1 MAAAFQAIFR
11 LAASNHSK
19 NGKYSDGVWNSHLP
33 TVKSSAL
40 RYKGTNDRGSA
51 AEDDDDEEEEEEEE
65 YEDEEEEEEDGEI
78 GREEKIL
85 DADDNSNLRIFRRK
99 RKLQELPVVKG
110 ADASETK
117 KWQSLT
123 VNVPAQPPSIDCD
136 NRKYYRRNVARQ
148 DKERSRDG
156 ASCDLSM
163 PYVDWEEDVRKAMV
177 GSFNGEGD
185 ESLEEL
191 QRVCCVAIPPL
202 ADDVIPFEC
211 FDTDYIDIER
221 SVDPMDKLIFPPLS
235 PAYSLSPMV
244 QSPCPSPTA
253 GTGGMSSAETDKK
266 EVPVEER
273 VVPEAVD
280 FEDDE
285 NRERREK
292 IERER
297 IRKLEKAKRLQ
308 RVDSTLKLMT
318 SNAALQN
325 AADNGAGKRARD
337 ARLAKGKLS
346 ISAVNHNNVAISHK
360 NTKPDLSE
368 HDLRYFHRPR
378 MLLKELDKNI
388 HIYMSSSPAVEKNEN
403 AASNSSWSKSA
414 VPMSM
419 RLVTHFSESDKQS
432 LSLVDASGGR
442 CNFILLEYIEEFP
455 PILLNFGMA
464 SAIFNYFRPR
474 VDAQDKEEDE
484 EARGGKVR
492 SAVSTE
498 GSAQSHDLTKG
509 KNRLPRH
516 VTQLLQQRS
525 QKLTYEQD
533 DGSVPKL

>member
-40 RYKGTNDRGSA
+40 RYKSKKDKGGA
-51 AEDDDDEEEEEEEE
+51 ADDDDDNDEEEEECEGE
-65 YEDEEEEEEDGEI
+65 EEEEEEDGEI
-78 GREEKIL
+78 DREEKNL
-85 DADDNSNLRIFRRK
+85 DDDDNANLRIFRRK
-99 RKLQELPVVKG
+99 RKLQELPLVKG

-123 VNVPAQPPSIDCD
+123 VNVPAQPPSFDSD
-136 NRKYYRRNVARQ
+136 NRKYYRRNMTIQ
-148 DKERSRDG
+148 DKERSRDR
-156 ASCDLSM
+156 AICSVSM
-163 PYVDWEEDVRKAMV
+163 PYVDWEEDVRKSMV
-177 GSFNGEGD
+177 ESFNDGGS

-202 ADDVIPFEC
+202 AEDVVPFEC

-221 SVDPMDKLIFPPLS
+221 SVDPLDKLIFPPLS

-244 QSPCPSPTA
+244 QSPCPSPVA
-253 GTGGMSSAETDKK
+253 GAVGSAEAEKK
-266 EVPVEER
+266 EAPVEDK
-273 VVPEAVD
+273 VAFEAMD

-292 IERER
+292 MERER

-318 SNAALQN
+318 TNAALQH
-325 AADNGAGKRARD
+325 AADAGPGKRARD
-337 ARLAKGKLS
+337 SRLAKGKLS
-346 ISAVNHNNVAISHK
+346 ISAVNHNNVAIAHK

-388 HIYMSSSPAVEKNEN
+388 HVYMSSSPAAEKNESAN
-403 AASNSSWSKSA
+403 SNSSWSKSA

-432 LSLVDASGGR
+432 LSLVDSSGGR

-464 SAIFNYFRPR
+464 SAIFNYFRPPA
-474 VDAQDKEEDE
+474 DAHDKEEEE

-492 SAVSTE
+492 SAVSNE
-498 GSAQSHDLTKG
+498 GSAQQAQDLTKG

-516 VTQLLQQRS
+516 VTQLLQQHS
-525 QKLTYEQD
+525 QKQTYEQD
-533 DGSVPKL
+533 DGTVPKL